1 MQFQSLGQEDTLKKE
16 WQPTAVFLPGKSYG
30 QRSLAGYGPWG
41 RKESDTAE
49 RLTGHLTDEEVLFR
63 MHKQLPESN
72 ERTRETGNLES
83 YTNGQRRRKHRRPT
97 VSERLRHTGT
107 VGPGIFVD
115 RDQTHV
121 PCIGRQILSYF
132 ATKGSEV
139 AQSCLTLCN
148 PVDCSLPGFSNH
160 GIFQARVLEWVA
172 ISFSRGSSRPWD

>member
-1 MQFQSLGQEDTLKKE
+1 M
-16 WQPTAVFLPGKSYG
+16 FLPGKSYG

-97 VSERLRHTGT
+97 VSERLRHTGH
-107 VGPGIFVD
+107 G
-115 RDQTHV
+115 
-121 PCIGRQILSYF
+121 
-132 ATKGSEV
+132 
-139 AQSCLTLCN
+139 QSGENHRETI
-148 PVDCSLPGFSNH
+148 LPGHPRADANSPHPADRKDGNW
-160 GIFQARVLEWVA
+160 GP
-172 ISFSRGSSRPWD
+172 RPSPVGAWGRREVW